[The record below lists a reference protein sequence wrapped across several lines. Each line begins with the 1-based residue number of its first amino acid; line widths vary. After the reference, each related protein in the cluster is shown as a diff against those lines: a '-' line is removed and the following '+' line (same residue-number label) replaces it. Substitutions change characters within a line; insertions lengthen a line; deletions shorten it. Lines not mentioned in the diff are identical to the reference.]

1 MARASKSTAR
11 RPAPHA
17 DAAPAAAAAAGSA
30 AQGLDQ
36 NMALGAQAQAQWARD
51 AMGAWLVHARGL
63 FDMAQTLQ
71 QAQLRALQ
79 DAANDLETA
88 LDELEE
94 AENITAVTAVP
105 GRLLNAHWQHTMD
118 NAGSA
123 AQRLFEI
130 ESAWLQQAQA
140 QAAQRMAALAS
151 GVAMPGGSAF
161 ALPAFPAGSFT
172 APPAGN
178 GQDAEAAQ
186 MPELWRQWF
195 EQWQQ
200 GVNQMSRQWGEA
212 VKSAQASSH

>member
-1 MARASKSTAR
+1 MARASKSAT
-11 RPAPHA
+11 RPRAVHA
-17 DAAPAAAAAAGSA
+17 NAAPAESA
-30 AQGLDQ
+30 TQEPDQGT
-36 NMALGAQAQAQWARD
+36 ALGAQWARD
-51 AMGAWLVHARGL
+51 AMGAWLLHARGL

-71 QAQLRALQ
+71 QAQVRALQ

-105 GRLLNAHWQHTMD
+105 GRLLNAHWQHAMD

-140 QAAQRMAALAS
+140 QTAQRVAALAS
-151 GVAMPGGSAF
+151 GVAKPGSAF
-161 ALPAFPAGSFT
+161 ALPAFPAGSFI

-178 GQDAEAAQ
+178 GQDTETAQ
-186 MPELWRQWF
+186 MPEQWRQWF

-200 GVNQMSRQWGEA
+200 GVNQMSRQWSEA
-212 VKSAQASSH
+212 VKSAQASH